1 VVRTDSF
8 KFDEPL
14 VSIITPAYN
23 SDKFIGETIESV
35 INQTYKNWEMII
47 VDDGSTD
54 KTCDIVKK
62 YCKRDIRVQYFW
74 QKNSGGAAVPRNVAI
89 GRSKGKYIAFFDS
102 DDLWLPEKLTRQI
115 EYMEKHPDLALVYG
129 LAKYIGNPLFEG
141 RLVRQPKDTVSCS
154 TFEELFICKS
164 IVCMTAMVRAS
175 YLQRV
180 GLFNENPDFVS
191 VEDWD
196 LWLRFAHDY
205 KIGFIPEVLGFYRA
219 NTQGISKDETKYLK
233 PLKVIEKYE
242 NMSWVSQE
250 LAERSRYLIYFA
262 AGMKNLQ
269 FQGKNMRRHF
279 LKVFI
284 GSPFYFLRLKAFCG
298 LCFSYLPS
306 IIQNQLSIVYYKIKK
321 IHTKMSIQL

>member
-1 VVRTDSF
+1 MIRTDSF

-74 QKNSGGAAVPRNVAI
+74 QKNSGRPAVPRNVAI
-89 GRSKGKYIAFFDS
+89 RRAKGKYIAFLDS
-102 DDLWLPEKLTRQI
+102 DDLWVSEKLAKQV

-129 LAKYIGNPLFEG
+129 LAKCVGNPLFEG
-141 RLVRQPKDTVSCS
+141 RLVVRPKRIYSHHA
-154 TFEELFICKS
+154 FEELFIYNS

-175 YLQRV
+175 SLQRV
-180 GLFNENPDFVS
+180 GLFNEDLNFVS
-191 VEDWD
+191 AEDWD

-219 NTQGISKDETKYLK
+219 HTQGISKDETKYLK
-233 PLKVIEKYE
+233 ALNVIEKYE
-242 NMSWVSQE
+242 NMNWVSQE
-250 LAERSRYLIYFA
+250 LVERSRSFVYFA
-262 AGMKNLQ
+262 AAMSYLRLLNR
-269 FQGKNMRRHF
+269 NMRRHF

-284 GSPFYFLRLKAFCG
+284 GSPFYLLRLKAFCG
-298 LCFSYLPS
+298 LCFSYLPT
-306 IIQNQLSIVYYKIKK
+306 IIQKNLSMQYYQFKK
-321 IHTKMSIQL
+321 IYTKMSIQL